1 MRIITGKARGVKL
14 NTLEGL
20 ETRPTTEFAKEGIF
34 SAIQFDLEERNVLD
48 LFAGS
53 GQMGLEALSRG
64 ASKAT
69 FVDSSR
75 DAYDIIISNCK
86 KTKMFS
92 DCKVVCSDYLQY
104 IKSQKGKRHFDIVFV
119 DPPYSQNLL
128 CSALYALY
136 EAKIVDDTSMIICE
150 DGLPNLMEREPNL
163 TKKFDLKK
171 EYKYG
176 KVHFFILMPKKELT
190 NV

>member
-1 MRIITGKARGVKL
+1 MRIITGKARGVNLKSP
-14 NTLEGL
+14 EGL

-34 SAIQFDLEERNVLD
+34 SAIQFDLEGRTVLD

-64 ASKAT
+64 AEKAV

-75 DAYDIIISNCK
+75 DAFEIIVENCK
-86 KTKMFS
+86 KTKLYAES
-92 DCKVVCSDYLQY
+92 KVVCADYMHY
-104 IKSQKGKRHFDIVFV
+104 IKSQRNKRHFDIVFV
-119 DPPYSQNLL
+119 DPPYSKGLL

-136 EAKIVDDTSMIICE
+136 ESKIVDETSMIICE
-150 DGLPNLMEREPNL
+150 DGLPNLTGREPNL
-163 TKKFDLKK
+163 LNKFDLKK

-176 KVHFFILMPKKELT
+176 KVHFFILIPKKVLT

>member
-1 MRIITGKARGVKL
+1 MRIITGKARGIKL
-14 NTLEGL
+14 QTLEGL

-34 SAIQFDLEERNVLD
+34 SAIQFDLEGRNVLD

-64 ASKAT
+64 AAKAT
-69 FVDSSR
+69 FIDSSR
-75 DAYDIIISNCK
+75 DAYEIVIANCK

-92 DCKVVCSDYLQY
+92 DCKVICSDYLQY
-104 IKSQKGKRHFDIVFV
+104 LKSQKNKKHFDIVFV

-128 CSALYALY
+128 SSALYALY
-136 EAKIVDDTSMIICE
+136 ENNLVDETSMVICE
-150 DGLPNLMEREPNL
+150 DGLPNLTLREPNIL
-163 TKKFDLKK
+163 KKYDLKK

-176 KVHFFILMPKKELT
+176 KVHFFILIPKKELT